1 MAFKYILAIGA
12 SIAAIGVAPAT
23 AQEKPGPTVLV
34 THAMRGGAYWVTGGR
49 SNSGFIVG
57 DKGVVVI
64 DAQTTADDARKELAE
79 IAKIT
84 PKPVDTI
91 VLTHSDPDHIGGL
104 PAFPAGIAIYTHENT
119 RATILASDTDPNEP
133 PMYKAMYRAIVTGYL
148 PTHMLGQS
156 ETVTIDGVR
165 MDLMYVAPA
174 HSEGDIFVY
183 LPRQK
188 IVYGGDIILTNTGRF
203 PVVHI
208 GGSSEGWITTMKA
221 ILALDADTFVPGHG
235 MMETRAQ
242 LLARLKNVEQRRADI
257 KAMVYAGKT
266 LAEVQQALSEPGAN
280 PMFPSFTQTVYNEFA
295 KGYPPAVAPWANIV
309 HH

>member
-1 MAFKYILAIGA
+1 MIVKSILVISA
-12 SIAAIGVAPAT
+12 SVAAIMALPVA
-23 AQEKPGPTVLV
+23 AQEKPAPTVLT
-34 THAMRGGAYWVTGGR
+34 THTLRGNAYWVTGGR

-79 IAKIT
+79 IGKIT
-84 PKPVDTI
+84 PKPVDAV

-104 PAFPAGIAIYTHENT
+104 PAFPADIAIYTHENT

-133 PMYKAMYRAIVTGYL
+133 PMYKPMYRAIVAGYL
-148 PTHMLGQS
+148 PTHTLAQS
-156 ETVTIDGVR
+156 ESTTIDGIR
-165 MDLMYVAPA
+165 MELMYVAPA

-188 IVYGGDIILTNTGRF
+188 IVYGGDVLLTNTGRF
-203 PVVHI
+203 PVIHI

-242 LLARLKNVEQRRADI
+242 LQARLKDAEERREQI

-266 LAEVQQALSEPGAN
+266 LVEVMQALPEPGAS
-280 PMFPSFTQTVYNEFA
+280 PMFPSFTQTVYNELA
-295 KGYPPAVAPWANIV
+295 KGYPPAVAPWANLV